1 VVAEDEEW
9 EDDDAAMD
17 EFARDRLFCFLLGW
31 LPLGSRPW
39 PFLRLFF
46 LANECSLFPLPL
58 AVDEEEEEEED
69 AAADKDEAL
78 FFLRF
83 LLAVA
88 ALFLRAVFSR
98 NFFSSASFNS
108 LASVASFLAASK
120 TAIALASRARASSS
134 SCCLL
139 RTIPSSSGTT
149 ASLLVGL

>member
-1 VVAEDEEW
+1 MVPEDEEW

-17 EFARDRLFCFLLGW
+17 VFARDRLFCFLLGW
-31 LPLGSRPW
+31 LPFESRTL

-58 AVDEEEEEEED
+58 VVDEEEDEED
-69 AAADKDEAL
+69 AEAVL

-149 ASLLVGL
+149 ASLSVGL